1 MATVNNIPAPGD
13 ALLAQFSI
21 PFCVALA
28 MYRNPID
35 PDSFDADVWK
45 DPQIRALAQRVTMTV
60 APGQSNLELATT
72 VTVTLKD
79 GRVLSQRVTAFTG
92 TPERPLDRAGLRQK
106 FMLLTKA
113 HPEAAMARL
122 FDRLQQIETE
132 ADLNWLSV

>member
-1 MATVNNIPAPGD
+1 NIPAPRD

-28 MYRNPID
+28 MFRD
-35 PDSFDADVWK
+35 PVDPRSFDADVVK
-45 DPQIRALAQRVTMTV
+45 DQRILALAQRVTMSA
-60 APGQSNLELATT
+60 APGQSNTELAST

-79 GRVLSQRVTAFTG
+79 GRTVSQHVTAFTG

-113 HPEAAMARL
+113 HPEPAMAQL
-122 FDRLQQIETE
+122 FDRLQQIENE
-132 ADLNWLSV
+132 PDLAWLSV